1 MKTLANRE
9 DLNEIVERVNRIRPD
24 SPRQWGRMSS
34 AEMVCHCTDA
44 IRIGLGEKNIGLVKT
59 PLPRFLLK
67 AIVLYAPIRWPKNV
81 PTGAPIDPLREGTK
95 PGDFSSDLAELQRV
109 IHRFVLSKK
118 QNGRLPHPFFGPL
131 ADSEWLRWGYL
142 HQDHHLRQFGL

>member
-1 MKTLANRE
+1 MKTLANRD
-9 DLNEIVERVNRIRPD
+9 DLQEIVDRVHRIRPD
-24 SPRQWGRMSS
+24 SPRHWGRMSS
-34 AEMVCHCTDA
+34 AEMVCHCIDA
-44 IRIGLGEKNIGLVKT
+44 ILVGLGEKKVGMVKT

-67 AIVLYAPIRWPKNV
+67 WIVLYAPLKWPKNV

-95 PGDFSSDLAELQRV
+95 PGEFSVDVAELQRV

-118 QNGRLPHPFFGPL
+118 QDAGMTHPFFGPL
-131 ADSEWLRWGYL
+131 SDAEWLRWGYL